1 MAWQTK
7 QSMCWPEERNVVD
20 EDGKDVAFFQRE
32 EDAKRCVEAVNE
44 VEKMRGALEAAIAG
58 KERAEKVLVCTS
70 NLVDRLRLKFEIQ
83 RKVHFTGTYVVQQ
96 FSYIEEEL
104 SAFCA
109 ALAKEAPN
117 A

>member
-58 KERAEKVLVCTS
+58 KERAEKEGPFYRHIRC
-70 NLVDRLRLKFEIQ
+70 
-83 RKVHFTGTYVVQQ
+83 
-96 FSYIEEEL
+96 
-104 SAFCA
+104 SAIFVY
-109 ALAKEAPN
+109 
-117 A
+117 